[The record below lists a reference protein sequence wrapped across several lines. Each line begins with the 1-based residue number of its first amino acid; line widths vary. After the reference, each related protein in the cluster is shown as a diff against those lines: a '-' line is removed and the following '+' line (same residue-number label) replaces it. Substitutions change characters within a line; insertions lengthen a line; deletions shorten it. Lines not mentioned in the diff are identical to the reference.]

1 MNFLFV
7 LIGIVV
13 LVGLLIWLTIKQD
26 SKLTTEE
33 RKKQHSSYS
42 SANLKKEKENTELR
56 KVPPI
61 LSFLGG
67 MFVIIFAL
75 IYLIKQSSNEK
86 SFSFIEWFYIF
97 LSIIIIFPVV
107 GAVINFIKNI
117 MSEVNP
123 SASNKKYKS
132 NINNKYPQTSFDQ
145 FIAGRMSL
153 AKCFWLYYIF
163 IGIIISIISGYFF
176 ELGHPII
183 IVIPIAYY
191 VLISVSLW
199 NCATLYTNEKLFNKQ
214 PYGWAIGVK
223 IIIVLNIIAT
233 VSQIGSIL
241 LNK

>member
-1 MNFLFV
+1 M
-7 LIGIVV
+7 GIVV

-42 SANLKKEKENTELR
+42 AANLKKEKENTELR

-61 LSFLGG
+61 LSFFGG
-67 MFVIIFAL
+67 AFVIIFA
-75 IYLIKQSSNEK
+75 IFYLIKQSSNEK
-86 SFSFIEWFYIF
+86 PFSFIEWFYIF
-97 LSIIIIFPVV
+97 LSIIIIIPVV
-107 GAVINFIKNI
+107 TAIINFIKNI
-117 MSEVNP
+117 RSDVNT
-123 SASNKKYKS
+123 SAYNKNYES
-132 NINNKYPQTSFDQ
+132 NNKYPQTFFDK

-176 ELGHPII
+176 ELGHPIFI
-183 IVIPIAYY
+183 IIPIAYY
-191 VLISVSLW
+191 VLISISLW
-199 NCATLYTNEKLFNKQ
+199 NCATLYTNEKLSNKQ
-214 PYGWAIGVK
+214 TYGWAIGVK